1 MRTSHSATMATP
13 LQEVQYESHSF
24 AIDVL
29 ECARCHGAM
38 RILAVIHPPD
48 TTAAILACQNLPT
61 RAPPTEPAS
70 PDQELADSQQAE
82 W

>member
-1 MRTSHSATMATP
+1 
-13 LQEVQYESHSF
+13 
-24 AIDVL
+24 
-29 ECARCHGAM
+29 M

-48 TTAAILACQNLPT
+48 TMAAILACLNLPT

-70 PDQELADSQQAE
+70 PEEELVDSHPAE

>member
-1 MRTSHSATMATP
+1 
-13 LQEVQYESHSF
+13 
-24 AIDVL
+24 
-29 ECARCHGAM
+29 M

-70 PDQELADSQQAE
+70 PDQELEDSQQAE